1 MGGDPLDLIAL
12 TVGILTL
19 FGLVLYVRGW
29 MRLRRRG
36 FGLATVYRLVVFVF
50 AACLVGVAFLS
61 PLNTLNREY
70 LFMRELQMV
79 VVCLLAPPAYFISC
93 AYDMMLAGL
102 PTRARRGLN
111 RTLQASAPVGGML
124 RTATPFWLVW
134 LLFMSLFLIW
144 HDPSF
149 ANWMLA
155 RPVWHTFGLVILA
168 TAALLFWWHLVGTGP
183 RLHTLLPAWIF
194 ALALVPVEIANM
206 ATGVSIAFADKP
218 LYDHYA
224 AAAAAAGGAPRL
236 SILED
241 QALGGAT
248 LWVAGSFIYISAII
262 LLVNRLFQAHEGTP
276 APHPNW
282 DDDDRMIMPGLE
294 HRVR

>member
-1 MGGDPLDLIAL
+1 LDLIAL
-12 TVGILTL
+12 TVGILTI
-19 FGLVLYVRGW
+19 FGLALYVRGW

-36 FGLATVYRLVVFVF
+36 SGLATVYRLLVFVF
-50 AACLVGVAFLS
+50 AAFLVGVAFLS

-70 LFMRELQMV
+70 LFMRELQVV

-102 PTRARRGLN
+102 PTSARRSLN
-111 RTLQASAPVGGML
+111 RTLQESAAIGGVL
-124 RTATPFWLVW
+124 HKATPFWFVW
-134 LLFMSLFLIW
+134 LLFLSLFLIW
-144 HDPSF
+144 HDPGF

-155 RPVWHTFGLVILA
+155 RPVVHTFGLVILA

-183 RLHTLLPAWIF
+183 RLHASLPAWIF

-224 AAAAAAGGAPRL
+224 AAAAAATAAGVPRL
-236 SILED
+236 NILED
-241 QALGGAT
+241 QALGGAM

-262 LLVNRLFQAHEGTP
+262 LLVNRLFQAHDGTP
-276 APHPNW
+276 EPHPNW

-294 HRVR
+294 HRVRQ